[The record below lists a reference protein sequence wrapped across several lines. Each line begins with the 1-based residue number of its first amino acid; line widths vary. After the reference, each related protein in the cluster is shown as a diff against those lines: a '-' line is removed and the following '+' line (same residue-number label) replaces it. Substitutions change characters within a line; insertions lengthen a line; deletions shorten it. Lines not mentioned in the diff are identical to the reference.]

1 MTTAQITYNPG
12 ILGDE
17 ALARSFVVRQQSLE
31 LILETLKENAAS
43 PAANRHLLMIGPRG
57 IGKTMLVRRAAA
69 AIRSNPEYSS
79 QWYPLVFGEESY
91 PVGSPGEFWLE
102 ALFHLA
108 DQTADSEIQKTLE
121 ELREE
126 PSDSRLRLSALA
138 RLLDFADHEGK
149 RILLVVENLNTLIG
163 EQMDSDSAW
172 DLRHTLMNEPRLM
185 LLGTAT
191 NRFDEIEN
199 IGHAWFEMFS
209 VHRLQ
214 PLSLEECG
222 ELWRS
227 ITGTPLER
235 SPLKAVRILTGG
247 NPRLVT
253 ILAGFAAHHSFRQLM
268 EQLVHLIDDHTE
280 YFKGHLDS
288 LAVKER
294 RVFVALLETWDP
306 VSAADL
312 ARQTRLSVNEVSALL
327 GRLSARGAV
336 EVAKQKGRRKLYQA
350 SERLY
355 NIYYL
360 MRRRGHP
367 EGRVQAAVRFMI
379 GFYGRKEIATR
390 LADLAREA
398 CALPED
404 IRKDHY
410 CAYREVL
417 RRMQELVP
425 LVVECTPP
433 EFFQGADAKS
443 ARDAGVSGLI
453 EKAHSLYHAG
463 KLQNAEKLY
472 NQALK
477 LDDNNMPAWSGLG
490 SVLYQDPRRMHEAEE
505 AARRAIMLAPEQ
517 AGLWFNLGLT
527 LTNQGRWKNAEET
540 FFKAVELDPG
550 RAQAW
555 QMLGYARLM
564 LKQPHEAEQALRT
577 AIQLEPSAASNWSNL
592 AGALWQLERHAEAE
606 AAFRKAIELD
616 PKRPEPWEGLGHL
629 LLQTG
634 PPEKAESFWIEALN
648 LCGEDLA
655 SCSVHLLELRLA
667 RGIDQNVI
675 LQEAQEWILRLNRNA
690 EILAAFAK
698 FIVRSGLM
706 EGLSL
711 AEDWLRE
718 AFSQSQD
725 LASSEALALV
735 LAALEKWQDVID
747 VSKAMLN
754 AALENKQA
762 RQISTELLIRAAAA
776 GWAKE
781 SLIAIQKSNGASALE
796 PLVIGLQ
803 IYLGETPTVAKE
815 ILEIGEDVADRIR
828 KYKTQATTG
837 GQSESPTAAD

>member
-17 ALARSFVVRQQSLE
+17 ALARSFVVRQESLE

-91 PVGSPGEFWLE
+91 PVGTPGEFWLE

-121 ELREE
+121 ELRDE
-126 PSDSRLRLSALA
+126 PSDSRLRSSALA

-227 ITGTPLER
+227 ITGSPLDR

-247 NPRLVT
+247 NPRLIT

-312 ARQTRLSVNEVSALL
+312 ARHTRLNVNEVSALL
-327 GRLSARGAV
+327 GRLTSRGAV

-379 GFYGRKEIATR
+379 GFYGRKEIIIR

-398 CALPED
+398 CELPESHR
-404 IRKDHY
+404 IDHY
-410 CAYREVL
+410 HAYGAVL
-417 RRMQELVP
+417 RKMQEIAP

-433 EFFQGADAKS
+433 EFFQSEEGKL
-443 ARDAGVSGLI
+443 ARDAGISGLI
-453 EKAHSLYHAG
+453 KEAESLIDKRKFADAEILSRRALQLDENNILVRFQLVRILLSVQKFSEAEQILRPTFEFMNDG
-463 KLQNAEKLY
+463 KLWTLLGLVL
-472 NQALK
+472 ALQHRWQEATATLLK
-477 LDDNNMPAWSGLG
+477 ATELEPDSADSWSELG
-490 SVLYQDPRRMHEAEE
+490 RVHYQLKQFTEAEA
-505 AARRAIMLAPEQ
+505 AARRAI
-517 AGLWFNLGLT
+517 
-527 LTNQGRWKNAEET
+527 
-540 FFKAVELDPG
+540 
-550 RAQAW
+550 
-555 QMLGYARLM
+555 
-564 LKQPHEAEQALRT
+564 
-577 AIQLEPSAASNWSNL
+577 QLEPNNADHYNNL
-592 AGALWQLERHAEAE
+592 ANALRQLERHAEAE
-606 AAFRKAIELD
+606 TAYRRAIELE
-616 PKRPEPWEGLGHL
+616 PKLSEPWKGLGNL
-629 LLQTG
+629 LLQIG
-634 PPEKAESFWIEALN
+634 PPEKAEAVWAEALK
-648 LCGEDLA
+648 LHGEDLA
-655 SCSVHLLELRLA
+655 LYAVNLLELRLA
-667 RGIDQNVI
+667 RGIEHAVI
-675 LQEAQEWILRLNRNA
+675 LREAEEWISRLNRNP
-690 EILAAFAK
+690 ETLATFAV
-698 FIVRSGLM
+698 FVVCWGLT
-706 EGLSL
+706 EGFSL
-711 AEDWLRE
+711 AESWAQE
-718 AFSQSQD
+718 TFSQKQD
-725 LASSEALALV
+725 ADYSSAALTVV
-735 LAALEKWQDVID
+735 LAGLEKWQDAIG
-747 VSKAMLN
+747 VSKAMLDV
-754 AALENKQA
+754 AGQKESA
-762 RQISTELLIRAAAA
+762 RQVSTEFLIQAAAA

-781 SLIAIQKSNGASALE
+781 ALIAVQKSNGASALE

-815 ILEIGEDVADRIR
+815 ILEIGQDVADRIR
-828 KYKTQATTG
+828 RYKAQATTG
-837 GQSESPTAAD
+837 GQSESPKAAD